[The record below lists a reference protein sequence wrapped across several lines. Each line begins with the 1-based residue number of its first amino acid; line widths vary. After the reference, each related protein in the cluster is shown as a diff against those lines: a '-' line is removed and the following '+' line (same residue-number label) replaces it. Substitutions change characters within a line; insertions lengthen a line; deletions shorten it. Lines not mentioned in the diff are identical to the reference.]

1 MQKIYLQPFVIT
13 AFLFHFFLLNAQTE
27 NIQTADSL
35 AAVGNH
41 SEAIEI
47 LERHGGKN
55 EKVLLKLAKYQQA
68 KGLDEKALDNYE
80 KVLEMN
86 PQRILTSI
94 DYGDLLIESGKL
106 EKADSLFGD
115 LIDRY
120 PENANFQYRMG
131 LIKERQEDKMAEYF
145 YFRAISLDSTHLAAI
160 YKVSKTFM
168 KRKKFSNAIQ
178 LSKKGL
184 ETDAN
189 NVSLLSLLAQAY
201 SVSSQYDKAI
211 PVYER
216 LIRLGEGSSFIYEK
230 LGFAYYRE
238 NDFPKAIENFE
249 NSLAL
254 EDRNSGT
261 HYNLGKIYN
270 RLGELEKA
278 EQHLLMS
285 ILIKKQPVD
294 SEFLSLG
301 LTYKK
306 MKEYKK
312 ALKYFE
318 LALEE
323 NPENERALLER
334 AIAADAY
341 FEDKNSVLAYYHNY
355 LDKYES
361 IGNEQMISMAEYRI
375 SELKKQ
381 IHLAE

>member
-1 MQKIYLQPFVIT
+1 MEEIKI
-13 AFLFHFFLLNAQTE
+13 
-27 NIQTADSL
+27 ADSL
-35 AAVGNH
+35 AVVGNH

-47 LERHGGKN
+47 LKKHGEKN

-68 KGLDEKALDNYE
+68 KGLDDKALDNYE

-145 YFRAISLDSTHLAAI
+145 YFRAISLDSSHLAAI

-201 SVSSQYDKAI
+201 SVTSQYNKAI
-211 PVYER
+211 PVYQR
-216 LIRLGEGSSFIYEK
+216 LIRLGEGSSFIFDK

-341 FEDKNSVLAYYHNY
+341 FEDKNSVLAYYRNY

-375 SELKKQ
+375 SELKKE

>member
-1 MQKIYLQPFVIT
+1 MFSLLFSLQALAQMEEIKI
-13 AFLFHFFLLNAQTE
+13 
-27 NIQTADSL
+27 ADSL
-35 AAVGNH
+35 AVVGNH

-47 LERHGGKN
+47 LKKHGEKN

-68 KGLDEKALDNYE
+68 KGLDDKALDNYE

-201 SVSSQYDKAI
+201 SVTSQYNKAI
-211 PVYER
+211 PVYQR
-216 LIRLGEGSSFIYEK
+216 LIRLGEGSSFIFDK

-270 RLGELEKA
+270 RLGEFDKA

-341 FEDKNSVLAYYHNY
+341 FEDKNSVLAYYRNY

-375 SELKKQ
+375 SELKKE